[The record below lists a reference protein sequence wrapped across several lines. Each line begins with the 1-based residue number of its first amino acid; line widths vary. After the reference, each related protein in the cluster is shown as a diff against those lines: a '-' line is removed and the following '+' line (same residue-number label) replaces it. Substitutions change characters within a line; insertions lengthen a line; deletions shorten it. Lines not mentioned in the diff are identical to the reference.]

1 MFKSIKKLFKKETEL
16 TAHTK
21 ILQGLDVWNK
31 WREENP
37 EIKPDLEGINLN
49 GANLCKAN
57 FGKTNLFGA
66 NLFGANLDRA
76 TMIGAVLEGANL
88 HGANLTRANLHGA
101 MLDGANL
108 HGAVLDSATLHGAR
122 LTGAVLGQASL
133 EKANLFEAN
142 LEKANLFG
150 ANLEQ
155 ANLFRANLSHANL
168 SRSSFIRANLSLAD
182 LSRANLSRANLS
194 RANLIE
200 SKLTLA
206 NMTAANITGA
216 KLYGTARD
224 NWKIDSMICDY
235 VFWDIEG
242 RERTP
247 KHRDFKP
254 GEFEALYE
262 QLPVLEYFFQET
274 ITPVDVILMNQITA
288 SINAKHP
295 DFELKLNSWDLRGR
309 PHAAFTVIHKNYSE
323 QALKEITE
331 AYENWLDLE
340 QSHKDRLLE
349 IFSIF
354 VKNPQ
359 MIYTQTIQ
367 TLIQVHS
374 GK

>member
-1 MFKSIKKLFKKETEL
+1 MFKSIKNLFTKEIEL

-57 FGKTNLFGA
+57 LGKTNLFGA
-66 NLFGANLDRA
+66 NLHGANLDRA
-76 TMIGAVLEGANL
+76 NMIGAVLEGANL
-88 HGANLTRANLHGA
+88 HGANLNRANLHGA

-108 HGAVLDSATLHGAR
+108 HGAVLDSANLHGAR
-122 LTGAVLGQASL
+122 LVGAVLGQASL
-133 EKANLFEAN
+133 EKTNLFEAN

-150 ANLEQ
+150 ANLEK
-155 ANLFRANLSHANL
+155 ANLFRANLSRANL

-182 LSRANLSRANLS
+182 MSRANLSRANLS
-194 RANLIE
+194 SANLIE

-224 NWKIDSMICDY
+224 NWKIDSMVCDY
-235 VFWDIEG
+235 IFWDIEG

-247 KHRDFKP
+247 KNRDFKQ

-262 QLPVLEYFFQET
+262 QLPILEYFFQET
-274 ITPVDVILMNQITA
+274 ITLVDIILMNQVVA
-288 SINAKHP
+288 NINEKHP

-309 PHAAFTVIHKNYSE
+309 PHAAFTVIHKQHSE

-331 AYENWLDLE
+331 SYENWVDLE
-340 QSHKDRLLE
+340 ESHRDKLLE
-349 IFSIF
+349 VFSIF

-367 TLIQVHS
+367 NLIQFYT

>member
-1 MFKSIKKLFKKETEL
+1 MFKSIKKLFKKEIEL

-31 WREENP
+31 WREEHP
-37 EIKPDLEGINLN
+37 EVKPNLEGINLN

-66 NLFGANLDRA
+66 NLHGANLDRA
-76 TMIGAVLEGANL
+76 NMIGASLEGANL
-88 HGANLTRANLHGA
+88 HGANLTKANLHGA
-101 MLDGANL
+101 ILDGANL
-108 HGAVLDSATLHGAR
+108 HGAILDGATLHGVR
-122 LTGAVLGQASL
+122 LVGAVLGQASL

-150 ANLEQ
+150 ANLEK
-155 ANLFRANLSHANL
+155 ANLFRANLTRANL
-168 SRSSFIRANLSLAD
+168 SRSSFVRANLSLAD

-194 RANLIE
+194 LANLIE
-200 SKLTLA
+200 SKLTLT

-247 KHRDFKP
+247 KNRDFKS

-274 ITPVDVILMNQITA
+274 ISPVDIILMNQIVGD
-288 SINAKHP
+288 INEKYP

-309 PHAAFTVIHKNYSE
+309 PNAAFTVIHKNHSE

-331 AYENWLDLE
+331 SYENWIDLE
-340 QSHKDRLLE
+340 DSHRDRLLE
-349 IFSIF
+349 IFYIF

-367 TLIQVHS
+367 NLIQFYNE
-374 GK
+374 K